1 MFVRYVVSST
11 NTVNSC
17 LQTSEVMT
25 FVFHVGLPGRRMKKS
40 FRYSQLLF
48 TFRNGSEVFS
58 LFCVKLNTETSD
70 SSGSS
75 SLLIL

>member
-1 MFVRYVVSST
+1 MRYVVSST

-40 FRYSQLLF
+40 FRYS
-48 TFRNGSEVFS
+48 
-58 LFCVKLNTETSD
+58 
-70 SSGSS
+70 S
-75 SLLIL
+75 SLSEMGVKYSHFSV